1 MPLPI
6 CPAPTTPIFRIEN
19 GILSD
24 RAFGL
29 SLTSIMFI
37 RLYLCGSQWPSDR
50 LALFASRSTAK
61 LAELGSELRQ
71 RLVEIGHEAVIGN
84 LKDRCVRVL
93 VDGHDNLGI
102 LHAGKMLDRARYA
115 DRNVEFGRDD
125 LAGLAHLPVVRGV
138 AGIDGSARGTHCR
151 TQLVRHRLDVFCE
164 ILAALHRP
172 SAGNDNLGRG
182 ELRALRFRQLLADE
196 GGDAG
201 V

>member
-6 CPAPTTPIFRIEN
+6 CPAPITPILRIEN
-19 GILSD
+19 GTLSD
-24 RAFGL
+24 RAFGR
-29 SLTSIMFI
+29 SLTSIMVV

-61 LAELGSELRQ
+61 LAELDSELRQ

-115 DRNVEFGRDD
+115 DRDVELGRDD
-125 LAGLAHLPVVRGV
+125 LAGLTHLPVVGGV
-138 AGIDGSARGTHCR
+138 AGIDGRARGAHCR
-151 TQLVRHRLDVFCE
+151 AQLVRDRLDVFCE
-164 ILAALHRP
+164 ILPALHRP
-172 SAGNDNLGRG
+172 SPGDDDPGRG
-182 ELRALRFRQLLADE
+182 ELRALRF
-196 GGDAG
+196 
-201 V
+201 